1 VGRTFLTPFYAGF
14 TALYKT
20 AHQNGAIRHAMEH
33 HMSILRTAAAAVAAT
48 VFASAALAAPAADA
62 PPPGAPAAADFDAGG
77 PDFDRGPGPRG
88 PGPHMGGPGL
98 PFLRGID
105 LSEAQEDR
113 LFAIMH
119 AQAPQLR
126 EQEKAERKA
135 LEALD
140 AMRESGRV
148 DDAKAAAQA
157 RALGQA
163 IAAQEL
169 LRVRTAAQVMALL
182 TPQQKEA
189 IERQRAPRD

>member
-1 VGRTFLTPFYAGF
+1 
-14 TALYKT
+14 
-20 AHQNGAIRHAMEH
+20 
-33 HMSILRTAAAAVAAT
+33 MSILRTAAAVFAAT
-48 VFASAALAAPAADA
+48 AFASAALAAPAADA
-62 PPPGAPAAADFDAGG
+62 PPPGAPAAADFDPG
-77 PDFDRGPGPRG
+77 PDFDRGPGPGPRG
-88 PGPHMGGPGL
+88 PGPRMGGPGL
-98 PFLRGID
+98 PFLHGID
-105 LSEAQEDR
+105 LSEVQEDR

-157 RALGQA
+157 KALGQA

-182 TPQQKEA
+182 TQPQKEA
-189 IERQRAPRD
+189 MERQRAPRD

>member
-1 VGRTFLTPFYAGF
+1 
-14 TALYKT
+14 
-20 AHQNGAIRHAMEH
+20 
-33 HMSILRTAAAAVAAT
+33 MSILRTAAAVFAAT
-48 VFASAALAAPAADA
+48 AFASAALAAPAADA
-62 PPPGAPAAADFDAGG
+62 PPPGAPAAADFDPG
-77 PDFDRGPGPRG
+77 PDFDRGPGPGPRG
-88 PGPHMGGPGL
+88 PGPRMGGPGL
-98 PFLRGID
+98 HFLHGIA

-157 RALGQA
+157 KALGQA

-182 TPQQKEA
+182 TQQQKEA
-189 IERQRAPRD
+189 VERRRAPRD

>member
-1 VGRTFLTPFYAGF
+1 
-14 TALYKT
+14 
-20 AHQNGAIRHAMEH
+20 
-33 HMSILRTAAAAVAAT
+33 MSILRTAAAAFAAT
-48 VFASAALAAPAADA
+48 AFASAALAAPAADA
-62 PPPGAPAAADFDAGG
+62 PPPGAPAAADFDPG
-77 PDFDRGPGPRG
+77 PDFDRGPGPGPRG
-88 PGPHMGGPGL
+88 PGPRMGGPGL
-98 PFLRGID
+98 PFLHGID
-105 LSEAQEDR
+105 LSEGQEDR

-157 RALGQA
+157 KALGQA

-182 TPQQKEA
+182 TQQQKEA
-189 IERQRAPRD
+189 MERQRAPRD

>member
-1 VGRTFLTPFYAGF
+1 
-14 TALYKT
+14 
-20 AHQNGAIRHAMEH
+20 
-33 HMSILRTAAAAVAAT
+33 MSILRTAAAAFAAT
-48 VFASAALAAPAADA
+48 AFASAALAAPAADA
-62 PPPGAPAAADFDAGG
+62 PPPGARAAADFDAGG
-77 PDFDRGPGPRG
+77 PDFERGPGPGPHG
-88 PGPHMGGPGL
+88 PGPRMGGPGL
-98 PFLRGID
+98 PFLHGID

-119 AQAPQLR
+119 AQAPRLR

-140 AMRESGRV
+140 TMRESGRV

-189 IERQRAPRD
+189 IERQRAPRAPRD

>member
-1 VGRTFLTPFYAGF
+1 
-14 TALYKT
+14 
-20 AHQNGAIRHAMEH
+20 
-33 HMSILRTAAAAVAAT
+33 MSILRIAAAAFAAT
-48 VFASAALAAPAADA
+48 AFASAALAAPAADA
-62 PPPGAPAAADFDAGG
+62 PPPGAPAAADFDPG
-77 PDFDRGPGPRG
+77 PDFDRGPGPGPRG
-88 PGPHMGGPGL
+88 PGPRMGGPGL
-98 PFLRGID
+98 PFLHGIA
-105 LSEAQEDR
+105 LSEVQEDR

-157 RALGQA
+157 KALGQA

-182 TPQQKEA
+182 TQQQKEA
-189 IERQRAPRD
+189 MERRRAPRD

>member
-1 VGRTFLTPFYAGF
+1 
-14 TALYKT
+14 
-20 AHQNGAIRHAMEH
+20 
-33 HMSILRTAAAAVAAT
+33 MSILRIAAAAFAAT
-48 VFASAALAAPAADA
+48 AFASAALAAPAADA
-62 PPPGAPAAADFDAGG
+62 PPPGAPAAADFDPG
-77 PDFDRGPGPRG
+77 PDFDRGPDPGPRG
-88 PGPHMGGPGL
+88 PGPRMGGPGL
-98 PFLRGID
+98 PFLHGIA

-157 RALGQA
+157 KALGQA

-182 TPQQKEA
+182 TQQQKEA
-189 IERQRAPRD
+189 MERQRAPRD

>member
-1 VGRTFLTPFYAGF
+1 MSL
-14 TALYKT
+14 
-20 AHQNGAIRHAMEH
+20 IR
-33 HMSILRTAAAAVAAT
+33 ITAAVFAAT
-48 VFASAALAAPAADA
+48 TFAGAAFAAAPDA
-62 PPPGAPAAADFDAGG
+62 PPPGAPEAADQGAG
-77 PDFDRGPGPRG
+77 PDIEHGPGPRGPGPG

-135 LEALD
+135 LAALD

-148 DDAKAAAQA
+148 DDAGAAAQA

-189 IERQRAPRD
+189 LERERAPRAPRR

>member
-1 VGRTFLTPFYAGF
+1 MNLTR
-14 TALYKT
+14 
-20 AHQNGAIRHAMEH
+20 I
-33 HMSILRTAAAAVAAT
+33 TAAALVALSLAGH
-48 VFASAALAAPAADA
+48 ALAAPAPPPDA
-62 PPPGAPAAADFDAGG
+62 PDAAERD
-77 PDFDRGPGPRG
+77 GPGFG
-88 PGPHMGGPGL
+88 PGHRPGGPGF

-113 LFAIMH
+113 LFAILH

-126 EQEKAERKA
+126 EQEKAEHKA
-135 LEALD
+135 LAALD

-148 DDAKAAAQA
+148 DDAGAAAQA

-169 LRVRTAAQVMALL
+169 LHVRTAAQVMALL

-189 IERQRAPRD
+189 AERRREPRD

>member
-1 VGRTFLTPFYAGF
+1 
-14 TALYKT
+14 
-20 AHQNGAIRHAMEH
+20 
-33 HMSILRTAAAAVAAT
+33 MSIFRTAAAAFAAT
-48 VFASAALAAPAADA
+48 TFASAALAAPVADA
-62 PPPGAPAAADFDAGG
+62 PPSGAPAAADFDAGG
-77 PDFDRGPGPRG
+77 PDFDRGPGPGPRS
-88 PGPHMGGPGL
+88 PGPRMGGPGL
-98 PFLRGID
+98 PFLHGIE

-157 RALGQA
+157 KALGQA

>member
-1 VGRTFLTPFYAGF
+1 
-14 TALYKT
+14 
-20 AHQNGAIRHAMEH
+20 
-33 HMSILRTAAAAVAAT
+33 MSILRTAAAAFAAT
-48 VFASAALAAPAADA
+48 AFASAALAAPAADA

-77 PDFDRGPGPRG
+77 PDVDHGPGPGPRG
-88 PGPHMGGPGL
+88 PGPRMGGPGL
-98 PFLRGID
+98 PFLHGID

-140 AMRESGRV
+140 TMRESGRV

-189 IERQRAPRD
+189 IERQRAPRAPRD

>member
-1 VGRTFLTPFYAGF
+1 
-14 TALYKT
+14 
-20 AHQNGAIRHAMEH
+20 
-33 HMSILRTAAAAVAAT
+33 MSILRIAAT
-48 VFASAALAAPAADA
+48 AFAATAFASAALAAPAADA
-62 PPPGAPAAADFDAGG
+62 PPPGAPAAADFDAG
-77 PDFDRGPGPRG
+77 PDFDRGPGPGPRG
-88 PGPHMGGPGL
+88 PGPRMGGPGL
-98 PFLRGID
+98 PFLHGIA

-157 RALGQA
+157 KALGQA

-182 TPQQKEA
+182 TQQQKEA
-189 IERQRAPRD
+189 MERQRAPRD

>member
-1 VGRTFLTPFYAGF
+1 
-14 TALYKT
+14 
-20 AHQNGAIRHAMEH
+20 
-33 HMSILRTAAAAVAAT
+33 MSILRTAAAAVAAT

-62 PPPGAPAAADFDAGG
+62 PPPGAPAAADVGAGG
-77 PDFDRGPGPRG
+77 PDFDRGPGPGPRG

-140 AMRESGRV
+140 TMRESGRV

-182 TPQQKEA
+182 TQQQKEA
-189 IERQRAPRD
+189 MERRRAPRD

>member
-1 VGRTFLTPFYAGF
+1 
-14 TALYKT
+14 
-20 AHQNGAIRHAMEH
+20 
-33 HMSILRTAAAAVAAT
+33 MSILRTAAAAFAAT

-62 PPPGAPAAADFDAGG
+62 PPPGPPAAADVDAGG
-77 PDFDRGPGPRG
+77 PDFDRGPGPGPRG
-88 PGPHMGGPGL
+88 PGPRTGGPGL

-135 LEALD
+135 LDALD

-148 DDAKAAAQA
+148 DDARAATQA
-157 RALGQA
+157 RILGQA

-182 TPQQKEA
+182 TAQQKEA
-189 IERQRAPRD
+189 IERQRAPRAARD

>member
-1 VGRTFLTPFYAGF
+1 MTR
-14 TALYKT
+14 
-20 AHQNGAIRHAMEH
+20 IR
-33 HMSILRTAAAAVAAT
+33 ITAAAFAITFAAA
-48 VFASAALAAPAADA
+48 FAGPALAAPDAA
-62 PPPGAPAAADFDAGG
+62 PPGAPAADHAGADSDAGG
-77 PDFDRGPGPRG
+77 SGFGRGPGPH

-98 PFLRGID
+98 PFLRGIA

-113 LFAIMH
+113 LFAILH

-148 DDAKAAAQA
+148 DDAGAAAHA

-163 IAAQEL
+163 IAAQKL
-169 LRVRTAAQVMALL
+169 LHVRTAAQVMALL
-182 TPQQKEA
+182 NPQQKQA
-189 IERQRAPRD
+189 IERRGAPRAARD